1 MHSRLETQLMT
12 NSKPMLVLAVL
23 IASTLIPTSK
33 LMAQKADQPPMAHE
47 TITLLITKGVAGPP
61 RRAGSD
67 VHGGFSAGHFKP
79 HPPPQ
84 CADVGLSDGGLRR
97 DAGENREK
105 QSPCGQNLPS
115 GNCWPGIARRKSA
128 IGASI
133 GSRRWT
139 EKISCG
145 E

>member
-61 RRAGSD
+61 
-67 VHGGFSAGHFKP
+67 
-79 HPPPQ
+79 
-84 CADVGLSDGGLRR
+84 
-97 DAGENREK
+97 GE
-105 QSPCGQNLPS
+105 QVLMCTVDFP
-115 GNCWPGIARRKSA
+115 PGISSPIRRRNAQMSV
-128 IGASI
+128 
-133 GSRRWT
+133 
-139 EKISCG
+139 
-145 E
+145 